1 MFEILSGLR
10 IVEAASFIAA
20 PSCALHAAQLGA
32 EVIRIDQIGGGPDFK
47 RWPLSRSGD
56 SFYWEGLNKGKKS
69 IAVDLSSPEGRELA
83 AALITAPGEDAG
95 LFVTNFPAAGFLSH
109 DRLAERRPDLI
120 TARIMGWADG
130 QTALDYTVNAAVG
143 IPMMTGP
150 STLGDEPV
158 NHVLPAWDIAAG
170 LYAAFA
176 LVAAERKRLKTGQ
189 GGEIRV
195 PLADVA
201 MAFAGHLG
209 MIGEVAESGTDRP
222 RHGNDLFGSWGRNF
236 ATGDGKQIMLV
247 AITRPQWADLIKTL
261 GVEAEIAALETS
273 LGQSLAKDDGLR
285 FTHRDAINAIV
296 APAVARRS
304 LAEWRQVFDGTRVC
318 WSPFLKVSEAMT
330 EKGMFGDSA
339 LFSPVAHK
347 SGYTYPT
354 PGAAADFV
362 DSIRQSPVRA
372 PRLGEN
378 TEEVLADL
386 LGLPAQDIAK
396 LHDQG
401 IVAGDS
407 GHD

>member
-1 MFEILSGLR
+1 MFDILSGLR

-32 EVIRIDQIGGGPDFK
+32 EVIRIDQIGGGPDFR
-47 RWPLSRSGD
+47 RWPLSKSGD

-69 IAVDLSSPEGRELA
+69 IAVDLGSPEGRELA

-143 IPMMTGP
+143 IPLMTGP
-150 STLGDEPV
+150 SALGDEPV

-236 ATGDGKQIMLV
+236 ATGDGRQIMLV
-247 AITRPQWADLIKTL
+247 AITRPQWADLLKALRI
-261 GVEAEIAALETS
+261 ESEIAALETA
-273 LGQSLAKDDGLR
+273 LGLSLATDDGLR
-285 FTHRDAINAIV
+285 FKHRDAINAIV

-304 LAEWRQVFDGTRVC
+304 LAEWRQVFDSTRVC

-330 EKGMFGDSA
+330 EKGMFGGSA

-354 PGAAADFV
+354 PGSAADFV

-401 IVAGDS
+401 VVAGDS

>member
-1 MFEILSGLR
+1 MFDILAGLR

-47 RWPLSRSGD
+47 RWPLSKDGN

-69 IAVDLSSPEGRELA
+69 IAIDLSSPEGRDLA

-95 LFVTNFPAAGFLSH
+95 LFVTNFPASGFLAH

-143 IPMMTGP
+143 IPLVTGP
-150 STLGDEPV
+150 PTLGKEPV

-176 LVAAERKRLKTGQ
+176 LVAAERKRLRTGE

-209 MIGEVAESGTDRP
+209 MVGEVAGNGQDRP
-222 RHGNDLFGSWGRNF
+222 RYGNDLFGSWGRNF
-236 ATGDGKQIMLV
+236 ATGDGKQVMLV
-247 AITRPQWADLIKTL
+247 AITRPQWSDLLKTL
-261 GVEAEIAALETS
+261 DITDAIGGLEER
-273 LGQSLAKDDGLR
+273 LGLSLATDDGLR
-285 FTHRDAINAIV
+285 FTHRDAINDIV
-296 APAVARRS
+296 APAVARHS
-304 LAEWRQVFDGTRVC
+304 LASLRNLFAGTRVC
-318 WSPFLKVSEAMT
+318 WSPYLTVSEAME
-330 EKGMFGDSA
+330 EKGMFGDSP
-339 LFSPVAHK
+339 LFAPVAHN

-362 DSIRQSPVRA
+362 SSMRQSPRRA

-386 LGLPAQDIAK
+386 LGLPDNEIAK
-396 LHDQG
+396 LHDTG

-407 GHD
+407 GHE